1 MDDAPGGEICSRNCL
16 NTLDAIHTRQS
27 IGKVKPEPVPRELI
41 EQMLSAAAQAP
52 NHYRVRPWRF
62 FVVTGAARERLGEAF
77 AAAFRNRDPN
87 ATDELLAVQR
97 SKALRS
103 PLLIVVAVDK
113 PRESK
118 VLEIENVCA
127 AAAATQNLLL
137 AAHALGLAAKWNTG
151 PNALDPDVKAFF
163 GLAPDQHLIA
173 FVHIGYPL
181 VEPPAVSRPSF
192 EDRTVWME

>member
-1 MDDAPGGEICSRNCL
+1 MDGAPGGEICSRDRL

-27 IGKVKPEPVPRELI
+27 IGKGKPEPVPRELV
-41 EQMLSAAAQAP
+41 EQILSAAAQAP

-62 FVVTGAARERLGEAF
+62 VLTGVARERLGDAF
-77 AAAFRNRDPN
+77 AAAFRKREPDAN
-87 ATDELLAVQR
+87 DELVAVQR

-113 PRESK
+113 PTESK

-127 AAAATQNLLL
+127 AAAAVQNLLL

-181 VEPPAVSRPSF
+181 AEPPPISRPSF
-192 EDRTVWME
+192 EDRTVWMES